1 MGWLDGWGSLQGLGC
16 HPQLWSSN
24 SLELRDGWLKCAMLL
39 WPWDWKNLI
48 WNRLTA
54 NRLYSVEHLIC
65 IDIWSMIGLKSCR
78 KSLRQQISHKAIMD
92 FFWLCEQFAQPIC
105 IIVANDSMKPYTS
118 HLHDGPGSWPIAPF
132 LYVVWNWR
140 LPLRPVEAQSRRQVF
155 QLVREVARWFLFQK
169 SFCEF
174 QVMWWCDDVMMWWD
188 FCGFCGCL
196 VDVCLD
202 QPQWLEYISQRAN
215 QQLGVYFEWLP
226 DMTRKQL
233 DVEAHSPTARPPVR
247 GLKREI
253 GSAG

>member
-1 MGWLDGWGSLQGLGC
+1 MAGWSVQCCCDLGIGKTWYEIDLLQI
-16 HPQLWSSN
+16 
-24 SLELRDGWLKCAMLL
+24 DY
-39 WPWDWKNLI
+39 
-48 WNRLTA
+48 
-54 NRLYSVEHLIC
+54 YSVEHLIC

-105 IIVANDSMKPYTS
+105 IIVANDSMKQYTS
-118 HLHDGPGSWPIAPF
+118 HLHDGPGSFPIAPF
-132 LYVVWNWR
+132 FFYVVWNWR

-174 QVMWWCDDVMMWWD
+174 QVMWWCDGIFVD
-188 FCGFCGCL
+188 F
-196 VDVCLD
+196 VDVWWMFVWISPND
-202 QPQWLEYISQRAN
+202 WSTSQRAN
-215 QQLGVYFEWLP
+215 QQLGIYFEWLP

-233 DVEAHSPTARPPVR
+233 DVLEAHSPTARPPVR